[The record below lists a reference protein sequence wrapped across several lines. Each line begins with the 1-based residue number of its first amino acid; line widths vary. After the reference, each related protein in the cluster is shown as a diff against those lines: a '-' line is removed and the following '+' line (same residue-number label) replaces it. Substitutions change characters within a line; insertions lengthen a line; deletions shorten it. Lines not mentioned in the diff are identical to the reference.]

1 VAKCGRRPD
10 SMCSDMEPLRTVIVG
25 GSGYAGG
32 EFLRLALGHP
42 YLDVVQVTSRRY
54 LKQPVAF
61 VHPNLRGLT
70 DLKFSDPEKLEETDL
85 LILALPHGVAAQ
97 NFDLYKDKAPYII
110 DLSADFRLKTLELYE
125 RFYGAHPRPDLLE
138 RFAYANPE
146 INAAQIEQSNWL
158 AGAGCTATATILGLY
173 PLYEQ
178 GLVARRE
185 VFVTVMVGSSAA
197 GAEPGLS
204 SHHPERSGALRVYK
218 PTGHRH
224 AAEVIEY
231 LPGAPQV
238 YMTAVASERI
248 RGILMTA
255 QVFIPDG
262 FSEQDVWRAYRE
274 FAADKPFVRLV
285 KQRRGIHRYPDP
297 KVVTGSNYAD
307 VGFELEP
314 DSGRLVVI
322 SAIDNLVKGTAGHAV
337 QALNLRMGW
346 DERTGLEFPGL
357 HP

>member
-1 VAKCGRRPD
+1 
-10 SMCSDMEPLRTVIVG
+10 MEPLRTVIVG

-54 LKQPVAF
+54 LRQPVSF
-61 VHPNLRGLT
+61 VHPNLRGQT
-70 DLKFSDPEKLEETDL
+70 NLKFTDPEKLEEADL
-85 LILALPHGVAAQ
+85 IVLGLPHGVAAQ
-97 NFDLYKDKAPYII
+97 NFDYYKEKAPYII

-125 RFYGAHPRPDLLE
+125 RFYGAHPRPELLE
-138 RFAYANPE
+138 QFAYANPE
-146 INAAQIEQSNWL
+146 INAEAIQNANWF
-158 AGAGCTATATILGLY
+158 AGAGCTATATLLGLY
-173 PLYEQ
+173 PLYAQ
-178 GLVARRE
+178 GLVARHA

-197 GAEPGLS
+197 GAEPSPAG
-204 SHHPERSGALRVYK
+204 HHPERSGALRVYK

-224 AAEVIEY
+224 TAEVIDY
-231 LPGAPQV
+231 LPGTPEV
-238 YMTAVASERI
+238 HMTAVASERI

-262 FSEQDVWRAYRE
+262 FSEQDVWQAYRE
-274 FAADKPFVRLV
+274 FYADKPFVRLV

-314 DSGRLVVI
+314 DTGRLVVI
-322 SAIDNLVKGTAGHAV
+322 SAIDNLVKGTAGHAI
-337 QALNLRMGW
+337 QAL
-346 DERTGLEFPGL
+346 
-357 HP
+357 

>member
-1 VAKCGRRPD
+1 
-10 SMCSDMEPLRTVIVG
+10 MEPLRTVIVG

-42 YLDVVQVTSRRY
+42 YLDIVQVTSRRY
-54 LKQPVAF
+54 LKQPVGF
-61 VHPNLRGLT
+61 VHPNLRGQT
-70 DLKFSDPEKLEETDL
+70 NLKFSDPEHLEEADL
-85 LILALPHGVAAQ
+85 LVLGLPHGVAAQ
-97 NFDLYKDKAPYII
+97 NFEYYKEKAPYII

-125 RFYGAHPRPDLLE
+125 RFYGAHPRPELLS

-146 INAAQIEQSNWL
+146 INAEAIKHADWL
-158 AGAGCTATATILGLY
+158 AGAGCTATATLLGLY
-173 PLYEQ
+173 PLYAQ
-178 GLVARRE
+178 GLVARHA

-197 GAEPGLS
+197 GAEPSPAG
-204 SHHPERSGALRVYK
+204 HHPERSGALRVYK

-224 AAEVIEY
+224 TAEVIDY
-231 LPGAPQV
+231 LPGTPEV
-238 YMTAVASERI
+238 HMTAVATERI

-262 FSEQDVWRAYRE
+262 FSEQDVWQAYRE
-274 FAADKPFVRLV
+274 FYADKPFVRLV

-297 KVVTGSNYAD
+297 KVVTGSNFAD

-314 DSGRLVVI
+314 DTGRLVVI
-322 SAIDNLVKGTAGHAV
+322 SAIDNLVKGTAGHAI

-346 DERTGLEFPGL
+346 DERLGLEFPGL

>member
-1 VAKCGRRPD
+1 
-10 SMCSDMEPLRTVIVG
+10 MEPLRTIIVG

-54 LKQPVAF
+54 LRQPVSF
-61 VHPNLRGLT
+61 VHPNLRGQT
-70 DLKFSDPEKLEETDL
+70 NLKFSDPEKLEEADL
-85 LILALPHGVAAQ
+85 IVLGLPHGVAAQ
-97 NFDLYKDKAPYII
+97 NFDYYKEKAPYVI

-125 RFYGAHPRPDLLE
+125 RFYGVHPRPELLAQ
-138 RFAYANPE
+138 FAYANPE
-146 INAAQIEQSNWL
+146 INAEAIKNANWL
-158 AGAGCTATATILGLY
+158 AGAGCTATATLLGLY
-173 PLYEQ
+173 PLYAE
-178 GLVARRE
+178 GLVARHA

-197 GAEPGLS
+197 GAEPGLA

-224 AAEVIEY
+224 TAEVIDY
-231 LPGAPQV
+231 LPGTPEV
-238 YMTAVASERI
+238 HMTAVATERI

-262 FSEQDVWRAYRE
+262 FSEQDVWQTYRE
-274 FAADKPFVRLV
+274 FYADKPFVRLV

-314 DSGRLVVI
+314 DTGRLVVI

-346 DERTGLEFPGL
+346 DEQTGLEFPGL

>member
-1 VAKCGRRPD
+1 
-10 SMCSDMEPLRTVIVG
+10 MESLRTVIVG

-61 VHPNLRGLT
+61 VHPNLRGQT
-70 DLKFSDPEKLEETDL
+70 NLKFTDPENLEEADL
-85 LILALPHGVAAQ
+85 IVLALPHGVAAQ
-97 NFDLYKDKAPYII
+97 NFDYFKEKAPYVI
-110 DLSADFRLKTLELYE
+110 DLSADFRLKTLDLYE
-125 RFYGAHPRPDLLE
+125 RFYGAHPRPELLE
-138 RFAYANPE
+138 KFAYANPE
-146 INAAQIEQSNWL
+146 INAEEIQQTNWL
-158 AGAGCTATATILGLY
+158 AGAGCTATSTILGLY
-173 PLYEQ
+173 PLFYS
-178 GLVARRE
+178 GLVARRD

-197 GAEPGLS
+197 GAEPGLA

-224 AAEVIEY
+224 TAEVIDY
-231 LPGAPQV
+231 LPGTPEV
-238 YMTAVASERI
+238 HMTAVATERI

-255 QVFIPDG
+255 QVFVPDG
-262 FSEQDVWRAYRE
+262 YSEQDVWQAYRE
-274 FAADKPFVRLV
+274 FYAEKPFVRLV

-297 KVVTGSNYAD
+297 KVVEGSNFAD

-322 SAIDNLVKGTAGHAV
+322 SAIDILVKGTAGHAI
-337 QALNLRMGW
+337 QAFNLRMGW
-346 DERTGLEFPGL
+346 DERDGLEFSGL

>member
-1 VAKCGRRPD
+1 
-10 SMCSDMEPLRTVIVG
+10 MESLRTVIVG

-54 LKQPVAF
+54 LRQPVTF
-61 VHPNLRGLT
+61 VHPNLRGRT
-70 DLKFSDPEKLEETDL
+70 NLKFSDPEKLEEADL
-85 LILALPHGVAAQ
+85 IVLGLPHGVAAQ
-97 NFDLYKDKAPYII
+97 NFDYYKEKAPYII

-125 RFYGAHPRPDLLE
+125 RFYGAHPRPELLAQ
-138 RFAYANPE
+138 FAYANPE
-146 INAAQIEQSNWL
+146 INAEQIMGSNWL
-158 AGAGCTATATILGLY
+158 AGAGCTATATLLGLY
-173 PLYEQ
+173 PLYAE
-178 GLVARRE
+178 GLVARHA

-197 GAEPGLS
+197 GAEPGPA

-224 AAEVIEY
+224 TAEVIDY
-231 LPGAPQV
+231 LPGTPEV
-238 YMTAVASERI
+238 HMTAVATERI

-262 FSEQDVWRAYRE
+262 FSEQDVWQTYRE
-274 FAADKPFVRLV
+274 FYADKPFVRLV

-297 KVVTGSNYAD
+297 KVVEGSNYAD

-314 DSGRLVVI
+314 DTGRLVVI
-322 SAIDNLVKGTAGHAV
+322 SAIDNLTKGTAGHAI

-346 DERTGLEFPGL
+346 DEQEGLEFPGL

>member
-1 VAKCGRRPD
+1 
-10 SMCSDMEPLRTVIVG
+10 MEPLRTVIVG

-42 YLDVVQVTSRRY
+42 YLNVVQVTSRRY
-54 LKQPVAF
+54 LKQPVSF
-61 VHPNLRGLT
+61 VHPNLRGQT
-70 DLKFSDPEKLEETDL
+70 GLKFSDPEKLEEADL
-85 LILALPHGVAAQ
+85 LVLALPHGVAAK
-97 NFDLYKDKAPYII
+97 NFDFYAEKAPYVI
-110 DLSADFRLKTLELYE
+110 DLSADFRLKSQKLYE
-125 RFYGAHPRPDLLE
+125 RFYGVHPRPELLE
-138 RFAYANPE
+138 KFAYANPE
-146 INAAQIEQSNWL
+146 INAEAIKNANWL
-158 AGAGCTATATILGLY
+158 AGAGCTATAAILGLY
-173 PLYEQ
+173 PLYAS

-185 VFVTVMVGSSAA
+185 VFVTVVVGSSAA
-197 GAEPGLS
+197 GAEPGLA

-231 LPGAPQV
+231 LPGSPEV
-238 YMTAVASERI
+238 YMTAIASERV

-255 QVFIPDG
+255 QVFVPDG
-262 FSEQDVWRAYRE
+262 YSEQDVWQAYRE
-274 FAADKPFVRLV
+274 FYTGKPFVRLV

-297 KVVTGSNYAD
+297 KVVTGTNFAD

-322 SAIDNLVKGTAGHAV
+322 SAIDNLVKGTAGHAI
-337 QALNLRMGW
+337 QALNLRLGW
-346 DERTGLEFPGL
+346 DEKTGLEFPGL

>member
-1 VAKCGRRPD
+1 
-10 SMCSDMEPLRTVIVG
+10 MEPLRTVIVG

-54 LKQPVAF
+54 LRQPVTF
-61 VHPNLRGLT
+61 VHPNLRGQT
-70 DLKFSDPEKLEETDL
+70 NLKFTDPEKLEEADL
-85 LILALPHGVAAQ
+85 IVLALPHGVAAQ
-97 NFDLYKDKAPYII
+97 NFDHYKEKASYII

-125 RFYGAHPRPDLLE
+125 RFYGAHPRPELLE
-138 RFAYANPE
+138 KFAYANPE
-146 INAAQIEQSNWL
+146 INAEAIKNANWL
-158 AGAGCTATATILGLY
+158 AGAGCTATATLLGLY
-173 PLYEQ
+173 PLYHG
-178 GLVARRE
+178 GLVARRD

-197 GAEPGLS
+197 GAEPSLAG
-204 SHHPERSGALRVYK
+204 HHPERSGALRVYK

-224 AAEVIEY
+224 TAEVIDY
-231 LPGAPQV
+231 LPGTPEV
-238 YMTAVASERI
+238 HMTAVATERI

-255 QVFIPDG
+255 QVFVPDG
-262 FSEQDVWRAYRE
+262 FSEQDVWQAYRE
-274 FAADKPFVRLV
+274 FYAGKPFVRLV

-297 KVVTGSNYAD
+297 KVVTGTNFAD

-314 DSGRLVVI
+314 DTGRLVII
-322 SAIDNLVKGTAGHAV
+322 SAIDNLVKGTAGHAI

-346 DERTGLEFPGL
+346 DERMGLEFAGL

>member
-1 VAKCGRRPD
+1 
-10 SMCSDMEPLRTVIVG
+10 MNQLHTVIVG

-54 LKQPVAF
+54 LRQPVSF
-61 VHPNLRGLT
+61 VHPNLRGQT
-70 DLKFSDPEKLEETDL
+70 NLKFTDPEKLEEADL
-85 LILALPHGVAAQ
+85 IVLALPHGVAAQ
-97 NFDLYKDKAPYII
+97 NFDYYKEKAPYII

-125 RFYGAHPRPDLLE
+125 RFYGAHPRPELLE
-138 RFAYANPE
+138 KFAYANPE
-146 INAAQIEQSNWL
+146 INAEAIQNANWL
-158 AGAGCTATATILGLY
+158 AGAGCTATATLLGLY
-173 PLYEQ
+173 PLYHG
-178 GLVARRE
+178 GLVARRD

-197 GAEPGLS
+197 GAEPSLAG
-204 SHHPERSGALRVYK
+204 HHPERSGALRVYK

-224 AAEVIEY
+224 TAEVIDY
-231 LPGAPQV
+231 LPGTPEV
-238 YMTAVASERI
+238 HMTAVATERI

-255 QVFIPDG
+255 QVFVPDG
-262 FSEQDVWRAYRE
+262 FSEQDVWQAYRE
-274 FAADKPFVRLV
+274 FYAGKPFVRLV

-297 KVVTGSNYAD
+297 KVVAGTNFAD

-314 DSGRLVVI
+314 DTGRLVVI
-322 SAIDNLVKGTAGHAV
+322 SAIDNLVKGTAGHAI

-346 DERTGLEFPGL
+346 DERTGLGFAGL

>member
-1 VAKCGRRPD
+1 
-10 SMCSDMEPLRTVIVG
+10 MEPLRTVIVG

-54 LKQPVAF
+54 LRQPVSF
-61 VHPNLRGLT
+61 VHPNLRGQT
-70 DLKFSDPEKLEETDL
+70 NLKFTDPEKLEEADL
-85 LILALPHGVAAQ
+85 IVLALPHGVAAQ
-97 NFDLYKDKAPYII
+97 NFDYYKEKAPYII

-125 RFYGAHPRPDLLE
+125 RFYGAHPRPELLE
-138 RFAYANPE
+138 KFAYANPE
-146 INAAQIEQSNWL
+146 INAEAIQNANWL
-158 AGAGCTATATILGLY
+158 AGAGCTATATLLGLY
-173 PLYEQ
+173 PLYH
-178 GLVARRE
+178 GALVARRD

-197 GAEPGLS
+197 GAEPSLAG
-204 SHHPERSGALRVYK
+204 HHPERSGALRVYK

-224 AAEVIEY
+224 TAEVIDY
-231 LPGAPQV
+231 LPGTPEV
-238 YMTAVASERI
+238 HMTAVATERI

-255 QVFIPDG
+255 QVFVPDG
-262 FSEQDVWRAYRE
+262 FSEQDVWQAYRE
-274 FAADKPFVRLV
+274 FYAGKPFVRLV

-297 KVVTGSNYAD
+297 KVVAGTNFAD

-314 DSGRLVVI
+314 DTGRLVVI
-322 SAIDNLVKGTAGHAV
+322 SAIDNLVKGTAGHAI

-346 DERTGLEFPGL
+346 DERTGLGFAGL